1 MSLRRAFEDRVE
13 RHPDRAA
20 VRFGDT
26 IQTYAELDRA
36 IDRAARA
43 LSELGAGPGARV
55 ALMLPNGPEMV
66 WCWLALAKLGATMV
80 PINTRL
86 KGDSLRYLVDHADL
100 GLAVVG
106 SDSLGPFADALGAIR
121 RSSVGAVRVG
131 AAVDEETERWPDFAT
146 LLDTAPS
153 GPPPAVP
160 LPDDG
165 LAAIMYTSGTTGRP
179 KGVLL
184 PRRAQ
189 LAEGLN
195 YNELLGLAEGEW
207 AYAYLPLFHVTAM
220 GTVLGSLLAGASVAI
235 DPGFSPFGFWERTRT
250 YAAAAF
256 TFVGSVLTLLYN
268 RPPRPHD
275 RNNPVRRAVGA
286 ATPLWLWDAFERRF
300 GVEIVETYGQTEMFS
315 IWFVNPPDAR
325 KVGTVG
331 TPAGGRFEAR
341 IADPETGET
350 LLPESRGEIAI
361 RPKTPLIQA
370 TGYWKDPETTATAW
384 RPDGWYYTGDLG
396 TCDADGY
403 YRYVGRLKDCIRRR
417 GENIAAYEI
426 EVVVNAHSK
435 VLESAAVG
443 VPSPLGEEDVKL
455 CVVPRPEATLD
466 PGDLLAYCR
475 AELPTFMVPR
485 YIQLRASLPKTATE
499 RVQKAVLREEGTAGC
514 WQPRRACSERFRHVD
529 GGMIRGEPSWL
540 GCTPGAE
547 DGEEID
553 PP

>member
-1 MSLRRAFEDRVE
+1 MTLRRAFEDRVE

-26 IQTYAELDRA
+26 IQTFAELDGA

-43 LSELGAGPGARV
+43 LSELGARPGARV

-86 KGDSLRYLVDHADL
+86 KGDSLRYLVNHADL
-100 GLAVVG
+100 DLAVVG
-106 SDSLGPFADALGAIR
+106 GDSLTAFAEALHTIQ
-121 RSSVGAVRVG
+121 RSSMGAGLVPALREGRGQAPPLRAIRVG

-146 LLDTAPS
+146 LLDAAPS
-153 GPPPAVP
+153 GPPPGVP

-189 LAEGLN
+189 FSEGLN

-250 YAAAAF
+250 YGAAAF

-268 RPPRPHD
+268 RPPRPDD
-275 RNNPVRRAVGA
+275 RDNPVRRAVGA
-286 ATPLWLWDAFERRF
+286 ATPLWMWEAFERRF

-331 TPAGGRFEAR
+331 TPAGDRFEAS
-341 IADPETGET
+341 IADPETGAP
-350 LLPESRGEIAI
+350 LPPESRGEIAI
-361 RPKTPLIQA
+361 RPRTPLIQA
-370 TGYWKDPETTATAW
+370 TGYFKDPETTASAW

-396 TCDADGY
+396 TRDADGY

-426 EVVVNAHSK
+426 EVVVNAHPK

-443 VPSPLGEEDVKL
+443 VPSPLGEEEVKL
-455 CVVPRPEATLD
+455 CVIPRPQATLD
-466 PGDLLAYCR
+466 PGELLAYCR
-475 AELPTFMVPR
+475 AELPAFMVPR
-485 YIQLRASLPKTATE
+485 YIQLRESLPKTATE
-499 RVQKAVLREEGTAGC
+499 RVQKAALREEGTIGC
-514 WQPRRACSERFRHVD
+514 WQPGR
-529 GGMIRGEPSWL
+529 PL
-540 GCTPGAE
+540 
-547 DGEEID
+547 
-553 PP
+553 